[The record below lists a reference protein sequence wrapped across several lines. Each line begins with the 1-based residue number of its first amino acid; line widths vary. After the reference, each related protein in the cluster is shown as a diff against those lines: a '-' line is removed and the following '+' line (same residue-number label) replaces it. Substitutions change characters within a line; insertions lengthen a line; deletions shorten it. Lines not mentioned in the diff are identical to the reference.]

1 MEVQMKLK
9 FSNKTRP
16 SKVKPEIQ
24 RREKLVNRLDQQ
36 ISYVRQMVEGKRPR
50 GSWAWLDEAG
60 QYFVP
65 IKYGKQILEL
75 KKGMAS
81 IECENLDEVEHALC
95 EVRAMTLAGDL
106 DGQLEA
112 ASTAIRQKF
121 ERD

>member
-1 MEVQMKLK
+1 MKLK
-9 FSNKTRP
+9 FSDKTRP
-16 SKVKPEIQ
+16 SKVKPKIQ

-60 QYFVP
+60 RYFVP
-65 IKYGKQILEL
+65 IKYGKQVLEL
-75 KKGMAS
+75 KKGMNT

-106 DGQLEA
+106 DSQLEI
-112 ASTAIRQKF
+112 ASSEIRSKF
-121 ERD
+121 EKN